1 MSWIGD
7 ALTEW
12 IQDLMIPGIL
22 SNIKEIYGAA
32 DQQVADI
39 SIQVGKTPQA
49 WNSGVYNMIRNLS
62 DTVILPI
69 AGAVLAFVMTL
80 ELIQMVTEKN
90 NMQDIE
96 PWMFVKWVLRAAA
109 AILIVSNTWT
119 IVMGIF
125 DAAQSVVNR
134 ASGVITGGGSSELSL
149 TDIAQIYA
157 SLKEKGVGDLIGI
170 WIETMLLK
178 LAGSAVSVVILI
190 VIYGRMIEI
199 YLVTSI
205 APIPMA
211 TMLNKSWGS
220 VGQNYLRSLLALA
233 FQGFMI
239 IVCVGIYYTLIK
251 TLSFDEDIMKTLF
264 TTLCYSVLLCYILF
278 KTGALAKSVFNAH

>member
-12 IQDLMIPGIL
+12 IQDLMIPGIQ
-22 SNIKEIYGAA
+22 SNIMGIF
-32 DQQVADI
+32 DSTNQQVADI
-39 SIQVGKTPQA
+39 SVQVGKTPQA
-49 WNSGVYNMIRNLS
+49 WNGSIYSMIRNLS

-80 ELIQMVTEKN
+80 ELIQMITEKN

-96 PWMFVKWVLRAAA
+96 PWMFVKWVFRAAA
-109 AILIVSNTWT
+109 AIMIVSHTWE

-134 ASGVITGGGSSELSL
+134 ASAVITGSGSIGPTMDELETTL
-149 TDIAQIYA
+149 RAM
-157 SLKEKGVGDLIGI
+157 GVGELIGV
-170 WIETMLLK
+170 WIETLILK
-178 LAGSAVSVVILI
+178 LAGSAVSLVIMI

-220 VGQNYLRSLLALA
+220 TGQNYLRSLLALA

-239 IVCVGIYYTLIK
+239 IVCVGIYYTLIQ
-251 TLSFDEDIMKTLF
+251 TLSFGDDMMKSLF
-264 TTLCYSVLLCYILF
+264 TALCYSVLLCYILF